1 MELHVLVKHVLIFTV
16 SCFRAPYV
24 SFANQQSMRTRS
36 RSSLKER
43 TGSLRPCPF
52 DALEQLNR
60 LGGPVVPGDGWI
72 FRVSFSRTPE
82 PSQAKEGK
90 AGTTIRNK
98 QLGTA
103 GQLGTVLCITLAYL
117 LLKQQKHRQS
127 RSGQLGL
134 AFRWPSALAPQSES
148 QIRSRHDGPYWTKP
162 TSCTSDQSRPKPKGG
177 TTPIFKYVFDN
188 CFYRA
193 DSQGTNG
200 GGISRLLRFANPRGY
215 QPGTLDKPQYFLGI
229 ACYPH
234 RRSNP
239 MATTTGGSRRNPGST
254 RYTRR
259 NT

>member
-1 MELHVLVKHVLIFTV
+1 MH
-16 SCFRAPYV
+16 
-24 SFANQQSMRTRS
+24 RS
-36 RSSLKER
+36 RSTGSLKER

-82 PSQAKEGK
+82 PRQAKEGK

-103 GQLGTVLCITLAYL
+103 GQLGTVLCTTLAYL

-134 AFRWPSALAPQSES
+134 AFRWPAALAPKARV
-148 QIRSRHDGPYWTKP
+148 RSDHGT
-162 TSCTSDQSRPKPKGG
+162 TGTSDQYRPKP